1 MRSNVDIVRATYEGS
16 AAENG
21 ERLREV
27 LAPDCAWVEA
37 AGFPYA
43 GTYVGPDEVFAG
55 VFHRLATEWIDY
67 RAVVDSFV
75 AEADHVVGFGT
86 YAGTYKATGRAMRA
100 AFAHHWTL
108 RDGKIIRMVQ
118 YVDSYLVQQA
128 LRGG

>member
-43 GTYVGPDEVFAG
+43 GTYVGPDAVFAG

-67 RAVVDSFV
+67 RAVVDSFSIV
-75 AEADHVVGFGT
+75 ISTPSAPNNS
-86 YAGTYKATGRAMRA
+86 ML
-100 AFAHHWTL
+100 L
-108 RDGKIIRMVQ
+108 RRPIRSDSAPKIGCMHM
-118 YVDSYLVQQA
+118 
-128 LRGG
+128 